1 MDNEQADRKPEWAPA
16 GSGSEFASRVMKGTD
31 TGGVVIA
38 PAQRKFQRTKRNAQY
53 YIDGI
58 LNGNR
63 TALAQAITL
72 IESNLPEHT
81 EISQTIVSSLLP
93 KSGESI
99 RIGVTGVPGAGKST
113 FIDSFGTFL
122 CEEENEKVAV
132 LAVDPSSTISG
143 GSILGDKTRMERLS
157 RLPGAFIR
165 PSPTGGSLGGVTR
178 KSRETIVLCEAAGY
192 DVILVE
198 TVGVGQSET
207 TVRSMVD
214 FFLLLMIAGAGDELQ
229 GIKKGVIEIADALI
243 VNKADGSNKSAARLA
258 QKEYTQALRYLVAA
272 TPGWQTKAYTC
283 SAITGEGIREFWQVV
298 SEFRRQMEDNGYFA
312 YRRQQQ
318 RVEWMLA
325 MTEQHLRDQLYAA
338 PGVKKSLTSLKEAVA
353 EGKMSTSAA
362 AGNLLELFYEHLQH
376 TPEAE

>member
-1 MDNEQADRKPEWAPA
+1 MDNEQADRKPEWAPPQA
-16 GSGSEFASRVMKGTD
+16 GDEFASRVMKGVEND
-31 TGGVVIA
+31 GVVTA
-38 PAQRKFQRTKRNAQY
+38 PSQRKFQRSKRSAQY

-58 LNGNR
+58 LNADR

-72 IESNLPEHT
+72 IESNLPEHDQ
-81 EISQTIVSSLLP
+81 ISRTIVSSLLP
-93 KSGESI
+93 KSGQSI

-122 CEEENEKVAV
+122 CEEQGEKVAV
-132 LAVDPSSTISG
+132 LAVDPSSTVSG

-229 GIKKGVIEIADALI
+229 GIKKGVIEIADALV
-243 VNKADGSNKSAARLA
+243 VNKADGLNKSAARLA
-258 QKEYTQALRYLVAA
+258 QKEYSQALRYLVAA

-283 SAITGEGIREFWQVV
+283 SAMTGEGIPEFWQVV
-298 SEFRRQMEDNGYFA
+298 SEFRRQMEDNGYFN

-318 RVEWMLA
+318 RIEWMLA
-325 MTEQHLRDQLYAA
+325 MAEQHLRDQFYAA
-338 PGVKKSLTSLKEAVA
+338 PVVKQSLGSLKDAVA

-362 AGNLLELFYEHLQH
+362 AGNLLELFFEHLQQNPK
-376 TPEAE
+376 TS